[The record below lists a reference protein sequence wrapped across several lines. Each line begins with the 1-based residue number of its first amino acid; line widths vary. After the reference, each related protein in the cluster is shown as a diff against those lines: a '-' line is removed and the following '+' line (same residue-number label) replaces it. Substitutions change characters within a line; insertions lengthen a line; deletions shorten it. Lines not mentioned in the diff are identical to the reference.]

1 MAENNLKVII
11 IDDEE
16 SGRSALRNFI
26 AEICKD
32 VTVVA
37 EADGVA
43 SGIGQIILQKPDL
56 VFLDVRM
63 QDGTG
68 FDLLE
73 KIPERDFQVVFV
85 TSFDHYAVQAF
96 RFSAVDYLLKPVDP
110 DLLADAIEKARI
122 AQSRSDISSK
132 LDVLVSNIGKLEKLA
147 IPSVEGIRFVRI
159 DEIVRCESDDNYTT
173 VFMRNGEKIV
183 VSKTLKDYERLLSDM
198 HFCRVHKQHLVNLK
212 YVEKYVPGDG
222 GYLIL
227 EDGSHVDVSRRK
239 KDQLLDLL
247 MK

>member
-26 AEICKD
+26 AEICRD

-110 DLLADAIEKARI
+110 DLLSDAIEKARI

>member
-11 IDDEE
+11 IDDED

-26 AEICKD
+26 AETCRD

-110 DLLADAIEKARI
+110 DLLSDAIEKARI
-122 AQSRSDISSK
+122 AQNRSDISSK

-183 VSKTLKDYERLLSDM
+183 VSKTLKDYERLLGDM

>member
-26 AEICKD
+26 AEICRD

-110 DLLADAIEKARI
+110 DLLSDAIEKARI
-122 AQSRSDISSK
+122 AQNRSDISSK

-198 HFCRVHKQHLVNLK
+198 HFCRVHKQHLINLK

>member
-26 AEICKD
+26 AEICRD

-110 DLLADAIEKARI
+110 DLLSDAIEKARI
-122 AQSRSDISSK
+122 AQNRSDISSK